1 MSYKFKELD
10 AKEMVTIN
18 GGSQSEK
25 AIEAIKDAIL
35 NSGIGKFVKRL
46 YGWL

>member
-10 AKEMVTIN
+10 AKEMDTIN

-35 NSGIGKFVKRL
+35 NSGIGKVIKHLFR
-46 YGWL
+46 